1 MPWLNN
7 TCGNSA
13 SNNLQN
19 PSEKRFNMGAVNVR
33 TTGYRDGQL
42 ASCPARPNCVCS
54 QSTAVRHAIDPL
66 VLPGDMVNPMGHL
79 LEIVQQLPRV
89 RLLSQ
94 EEHYLHLEV
103 RTSWFR
109 FVDDV
114 EFYWDQ
120 EASCIHVRSA
130 SRIGYSDLGT
140 NRRRIERIRRLFEA
154 T

>member
-1 MPWLNN
+1 
-7 TCGNSA
+7 
-13 SNNLQN
+13 
-19 PSEKRFNMGAVNVR
+19 MGAVNVR

-66 VLPGDMVNPMGHL
+66 VVPGGMVNPMGHL

>member
-1 MPWLNN
+1 
-7 TCGNSA
+7 
-13 SNNLQN
+13 
-19 PSEKRFNMGAVNVR
+19 MGAVNVR

-66 VLPGDMVNPMGHL
+66 VVPGDMVNPMGHL

>member
-1 MPWLNN
+1 
-7 TCGNSA
+7 
-13 SNNLQN
+13 
-19 PSEKRFNMGAVNVR
+19 MGAVNVR